1 MKKANPN
8 QKENH
13 PVKESIT
20 IRHELPH
27 FIVDREPE
35 LRLTNRGKEVYVTQ
49 GHSDNETDK
58 RCPRCGRMMYKHGSR
73 SSAYQDIELIGHL
86 HYIVVR
92 LRRYCCPGCG
102 YSRMQSPG
110 FTSESHRITKRLE
123 RRIIIRMNNGAGIV
137 ETARNLSVHH
147 SIIKTLDKKRLS
159 AMHMDR
165 PKPARFIA
173 IDEFLLHKGHRYAT
187 SVIDAE
193 DGRVLFLEE
202 GKRKQQA
209 YDFFEKMGHDWM
221 RHVKAVAMDMNAQY
235 DSAFR
240 ERWPGI
246 AIVYDRFHMM
256 KLYNDT
262 VLTKM
267 RRRLQNELKEQNDED
282 GYNRMKGIRFI
293 LLSRRSTLQ
302 RKDNAARENNRRLY
316 EDYRKHGKE
325 LPPGERMMFSGREKI
340 LDEILSVNSSLGTA
354 YFLAEQFRYA
364 FSLSSYDTLKTGM
377 DDWCSIALHSEV
389 PEVMSFRDTV
399 ISHMEGIL
407 NHARF
412 AINSGKIEGVN
423 NMIKTIRRKAY
434 GYTDTEYFFLR
445 IMFES
450 RKPLLVYRSLKSYKF
465 LN

>member
-1 MKKANPN
+1 M
-8 QKENH
+8 
-13 PVKESIT
+13 KESIT

-27 FIVDREPE
+27 FIVDKEPE
-35 LRLTNRGKEVYVTQ
+35 LKVSGRGKEIYVTR
-49 GHSDNETDK
+49 GHSDNNAEK
-58 RCPRCGRMMYKHGSR
+58 ECPNCGRRMHVHGSR
-73 SSAYQDIELIGHL
+73 ESVYQDIELIGHL
-86 HYIVVR
+86 HYIIVR
-92 LRRYCCPGCG
+92 LERYICPECG
-102 YSRMQSPG
+102 YSRMQKPG
-110 FTSESHRITKRLE
+110 FAAEGHRITERLR

-147 SIIKTLDKKRLS
+147 SIIKSLDKERLK
-159 AMHMDR
+159 ALHMDR

-187 SVIDAE
+187 VVIDAE

-209 YDFFEKMGHDWM
+209 YDFFEHMGKAWM
-221 RHVKAVAMDMNAQY
+221 MHVQAVAMDMNAQY

-240 ERWPGI
+240 ERWPKI

-256 KLYNDT
+256 KLYNDS
-262 VLTKM
+262 VLTRM
-267 RRRLQNELKEQNDED
+267 RRRLQNELRERGDEH
-282 GYNRMKGIRFI
+282 GYSRIRGIRFI
-293 LLSRRSTLQ
+293 LLSRRSALQ
-302 RKDNAARENNRRLY
+302 EKDREAHENNRRLY
-316 EDYRKHGKE
+316 ENYRKHGKD
-325 LPPGERMMFSGREKI
+325 LPPGERVMFSGRERK
-340 LDEILSVNSSLGTA
+340 LDEIISDNASLGVA

-364 FSLSSYDTLKTGM
+364 FSLMSEDTLKTGL
-377 DDWCSIALHSEV
+377 DDWCSIAANSGI
-389 PEVMSFRDTV
+389 PEILAFRETV
-399 ISHMEGIL
+399 ISHMDGIL

-412 AINSGKIEGVN
+412 AINSGRVEGTN

-450 RKPLLVYRSLKSYKF
+450 RKPLLVYRSQKPHKF